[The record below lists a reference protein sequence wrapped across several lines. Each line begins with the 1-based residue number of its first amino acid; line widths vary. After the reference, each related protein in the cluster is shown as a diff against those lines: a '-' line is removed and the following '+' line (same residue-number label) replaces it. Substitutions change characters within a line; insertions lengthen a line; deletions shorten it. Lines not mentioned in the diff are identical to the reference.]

1 MKLNFIFL
9 LILYL
14 FSSKKC
20 ENETKENIKEEEE
33 KVKEQLNEEEKG
45 IMTDEV
51 FEKKLKQF
59 LEDKHLTKKKKIP
72 KEILQQ
78 IFNYIYEKDFD
89 LPDLP
94 DLPDKD
100 NMDQND
106 MNPKFES
113 KQFLNEIFNKLARSL
128 DYDDEIKVKEIK
140 DWISPNRVKE
150 AMNEIV
156 ENLLAM
162 LERNAEL

>member
-14 FSSKKC
+14 LSSKKY
-20 ENETKENIKEEEE
+20 EIETKENIKEEEE
-33 KVKEQLNEEEKG
+33 NAKEQLNEEEKG

-150 AMNEIV
+150 AMNEII

-162 LERNAEL
+162 LERNTEL

>member
-14 FSSKKC
+14 LSSKKY
-20 ENETKENIKEEEE
+20 EIETKENIKEEEE
-33 KVKEQLNEEEKG
+33 NAKEQLNEEEKG

-94 DLPDKD
+94 DIPDKD
-100 NMDQND
+100 NMEQND